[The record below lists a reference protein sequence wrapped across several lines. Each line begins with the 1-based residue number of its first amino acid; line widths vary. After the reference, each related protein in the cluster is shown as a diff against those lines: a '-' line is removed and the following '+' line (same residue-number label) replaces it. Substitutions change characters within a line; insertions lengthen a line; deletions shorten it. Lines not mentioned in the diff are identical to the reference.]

1 MTVVTLISGGML
13 AAAALLSLVRLLRG
27 PGVLDRMVAVDVILS
42 CLIAGIAVEAAYSR
56 HGTTVPVLVVL
67 ALLGFVGSV
76 AVARFSGGDTDAP
89 LPPHGPEPDPSRRR
103 DAP

>member
-1 MTVVTLISGGML
+1 MTVVMLISAGML
-13 AAAALLSLVRLLRG
+13 VAAALLSLIRLLRG

-42 CLIAGIAVEAAYSR
+42 CLIAGIAVEAAYNR
-56 HGTTVPVLVVL
+56 HGNTISVLIVL

-89 LPPHGPEPDPSRRR
+89 LPPHGPEPDPRRKGPR
-103 DAP
+103 